1 MSDIFFFFGF
11 VGDFCFL
18 GGFWIEFDV
27 QFDFMGMILQI
38 FTLLIFGSG
47 LVGEGLVG
55 VFFIIFIFFVGDFMM
70 YSLFFLFLLLFFSFF
85 IVIFFVWSR
94 FDFLG
99 DIDGF
104 LFLFIGFGVRYGIVR
119 GLFFF
124 KIIVLFFLS
133 F

>member
-1 MSDIFFFFGF
+1 M
-11 VGDFCFL
+11 
-18 GGFWIEFDV
+18 
-27 QFDFMGMILQI
+27 
-38 FTLLIFGSG
+38 LLIFGSG

-55 VFFIIFIFFVGDFMM
+55 AFFIIFIFFVGDFMM

-99 DIDGF
+99 DIDDF